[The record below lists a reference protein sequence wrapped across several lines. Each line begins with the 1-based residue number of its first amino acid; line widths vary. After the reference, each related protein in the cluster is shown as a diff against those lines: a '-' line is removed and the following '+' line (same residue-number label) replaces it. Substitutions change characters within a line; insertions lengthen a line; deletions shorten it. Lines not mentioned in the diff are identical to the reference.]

1 MPAAHKAHQPR
12 RTRTDQL
19 LETQN
24 QILDYLR
31 QDVAEWRKTGERSDR
46 QQRATLQALAAI
58 SKSLAVTN
66 ESQATISE
74 SLARINESQA
84 RQVEAL
90 RDIHAITTR
99 VLEQSNHIMLQL
111 GASGATH

>member
-1 MPAAHKAHQPR
+1 MPAARKARKSR
-12 RTRTDQL
+12 RSQTDRL
-19 LETQN
+19 LTTQN

-31 QDVAEWRKTGERSDR
+31 QDVEEWKKAGARYDR
-46 QQRATLQALAAI
+46 QQTATLQARAAI
-58 SKSLAVTN
+58 SEA
-66 ESQATISE
+66 
-74 SLARINESQA
+74 LARQG
-84 RQVEAL
+84 EAL

>member
-1 MPAAHKAHQPR
+1 MPAARKARQPR

-19 LETQN
+19 LATQN

-31 QDVAEWRKTGERSDR
+31 QEVEEWRKTGERSDR

-58 SKSLAVTN
+58 SKSLA
-66 ESQATISE
+66 AID
-74 SLARINESQA
+74 ASQA